1 MLIGTQTSISNATV
15 AKHVSNILAQL
26 LEITGLL
33 IIPPTIEGLF
43 QKFLKVFNIISSAFL
58 KTGSR
63 DNALQLL
70 EHNFKARSNLTT
82 EPRMIFHL
90 LRNPIHQRP
99 KPPRHLAGANAVPKS
114 TKNLQHILIRTLNIN
129 PTKPLEE
136 ADEKV
141 QHGVADLVLCDV
153 RGKNA
158 AAGDYGS
165 VITINHSTLIP
176 NELLKSLG
184 QLSNKVT
191 LTLTQ
196 SVLNL
201 RKLRT

>member
-99 KPPRHLAGANAVPKS
+99 KPPRHLAGANAVPKLPNNFP
-114 TKNLQHILIRTLNIN
+114 NLRLMWIIFQLLN
-129 PTKPLEE
+129 PTKPIEK
-136 ADEKV
+136 ADDKI

-153 RGKNA
+153 RGKNT
-158 AAGDYGS
+158 AAGY
-165 VITINHSTLIP
+165 
-176 NELLKSLG
+176 
-184 QLSNKVT
+184 
-191 LTLTQ
+191 
-196 SVLNL
+196 
-201 RKLRT
+201 